1 MVLYGKCTKNL
12 SRIGL
17 KVRDEAMT
25 GIIEKIVARAW
36 NGVAGRKRR
45 KQAYQE
51 SSRVDFG
58 LMIKD
63 GAVSKFSYGLSQG
76 TRAEHIAILGKTG
89 SGKSY
94 FLRHLASQDIR
105 SDHGFVYFDLHGDA
119 TAFLLS
125 ALAAREERDG
135 VSLTEKVIVINPADP
150 EYSVGLNVL
159 EAASSREG
167 FVQIAEFAQ
176 ILKTRW
182 HLDSFGART
191 EELLRNALYVLRDNE
206 LTLLELSL
214 LLTNGT
220 FRASCVRQVQNYEVG
235 SYFNSRYDQASEAMQ
250 AVMRDAVL
258 NKISVFTAD
267 PHFRHIVGQK
277 HSTISLEEAIDRG
290 CYVIVN
296 LHKGK
301 LGEQAATLGSLILSR
316 LKNALFSRKSRKT
329 FAVYADEVQNLVAYD
344 SGLDTLLSES
354 RKFAISVVTANQ
366 FLDQYP
372 AAMRSAILSVGTH
385 VCFQL
390 SSQDADKM
398 AANLAGSKTLADTL
412 KNLPHQELIV
422 KSGSRPAAHV
432 QVPTVEI
439 PRTDYRDLYNRSRNR
454 WARQRPAIEQ
464 EIRERQRD
472 ATASESEVLDAWE

>member
-1 MVLYGKCTKNL
+1 
-12 SRIGL
+12 
-17 KVRDEAMT
+17 
-25 GIIEKIVARAW
+25 
-36 NGVAGRKRR
+36 
-45 KQAYQE
+45 QE

-105 SDHGFVYFDLHGDA
+105 CDHGFVYFDLHGDA

-258 NKISVFTAD
+258 NKIS
-267 PHFRHIVGQK
+267 
-277 HSTISLEEAIDRG
+277 
-290 CYVIVN
+290 
-296 LHKGK
+296 
-301 LGEQAATLGSLILSR
+301 
-316 LKNALFSRKSRKT
+316 
-329 FAVYADEVQNLVAYD
+329 
-344 SGLDTLLSES
+344 
-354 RKFAISVVTANQ
+354 
-366 FLDQYP
+366 
-372 AAMRSAILSVGTH
+372 
-385 VCFQL
+385 
-390 SSQDADKM
+390 
-398 AANLAGSKTLADTL
+398 
-412 KNLPHQELIV
+412 
-422 KSGSRPAAHV
+422 
-432 QVPTVEI
+432 
-439 PRTDYRDLYNRSRNR
+439 
-454 WARQRPAIEQ
+454 
-464 EIRERQRD
+464 
-472 ATASESEVLDAWE
+472 

>member
-1 MVLYGKCTKNL
+1 
-12 SRIGL
+12 
-17 KVRDEAMT
+17 MT
-25 GIIEKIVARAW
+25 GFIEKILARAW
-36 NGVAGRKRR
+36 NGIASRKNRR
-45 KQAYQE
+45 RTYSEA
-51 SSRVDFG
+51 SRVDFG
-58 LMIKD
+58 FLIKD
-63 GAVSKFSYGLSQG
+63 GAITKYQFGLSQG
-76 TRAEHIAILGKTG
+76 RRAEHIAILGKTG

-105 SDHGFVYFDLHGDA
+105 SNHGFVYFDLHGDA
-119 TAFLLS
+119 TPFLLS
-125 ALAAREERDG
+125 ALAAREESEG
-135 VSLTEKVIVINPADP
+135 VALSEKVIVINPADP
-150 EYSVGLNVL
+150 LYSVGLNVL
-159 EAASSREG
+159 EAGANREG

-191 EELLRNALYVLRDNE
+191 EELLRNALYVLRDNG
-206 LTLLELSL
+206 LTLLELSP
-214 LLTNGT
+214 LLTNAA
-220 FRASCVRQVQNYEVG
+220 FRAACVRQTQNFEVQ
-235 SYFNSRYDQASEAMQ
+235 SYFTTRYDRASDAMQ

-267 PHFRHIVGQK
+267 PHFRHIVGHK
-277 HSTISLEEAIDRG
+277 HSTISLEDAIDQG

-316 LKNALFSRKSRKT
+316 LKNALFARKSRKT
-329 FAVYADEVQNLVAYD
+329 YALYCDEVQNLVAYD

-354 RKFAISVVTANQ
+354 RKFAISIVTANQ

-372 AAMRSAILSVGTH
+372 QAMRSAILSVGTH

-398 AANLAGSKTLADTL
+398 AGNLAGGKTLADIL

-422 KSGSRPAAHV
+422 KSGSLPATHLR
-432 QVPTVEI
+432 VPTVAA
-439 PRTDYRDLYNRSRNR
+439 PRADYRDLYERSRNR
-454 WARQRPAIEQ
+454 WAKQRSDIEQ
-464 EIRERQRD
+464 EIRERQTD
-472 ATASESEVLDAWE
+472 ATESESEVLDEWE